1 MKNIAFFGRWE
12 FVVAVFRQAF
22 QGFLFGQ
29 TLKVGFVELLRHVV
43 LHDMG
48 KDLSIPIRPDMRKY
62 AIERLRS
69 ASASALIVCLP
80 VTDNDWL

>member
-1 MKNIAFFGRWE
+1 
-12 FVVAVFRQAF
+12 
-22 QGFLFGQ
+22 
-29 TLKVGFVELLRHVV
+29 
-43 LHDMG
+43 MG